1 MEPQAAGA
9 EVVEGVV
16 VGAVGGVEDR
26 GRRVR
31 MRRRT
36 ERLLNTRDLLTKD
49 LLTGHR
55 RTEHLRIT
63 KELAATIATLGPR
76 RCHSRRM
83 LRIPGSRMHRFRQ
96 LRRLR
101 LGTSTSHHSLE
112 GHDLV
117 VQAKTGT
124 GKTLAFLIP
133 IVEKLRQQESAL
145 PGDTFAALIV
155 TPTRDLAIQIQNECI
170 PLLKGSPFRVA
181 TAIGGTNMSTEANR
195 ILRDRCDIL
204 VATPGRLNDHLQNNR
219 AGPKFRALQFVVY
232 DEADRM
238 LDAGFKPQLDSI
250 RSYLPDPAVQRRQ
263 TLFYS
268 ATMDNSVKQIIKA
281 TLSSNYKLIST
292 IPENEQNTHKHVP
305 QNVVEVRFEDSL
317 PVALSILFEEIKNM
331 QGLAK
336 VMMFFPTAN
345 QTAWAAAALQEV
357 AGLPQVWPMHS
368 RLSQSTRTRT
378 ADAFKNTKTGIMVS
392 SDVTARGMDFP
403 NVSLVLQIGVPGTPQ
418 DYIHRLGRTAR
429 AGTSGRGV
437 IILDPAERFFLS
449 NREIAELPIAPLPPP
464 AEPQL
469 QQMREI
475 LRPAI
480 AKVPKGT
487 KGKAYRA
494 WMGFYKQYV
503 GKMKWTAQGLV
514 DRAAVFVYEGLGWP
528 SPQLPTLRKQTVGKM
543 GLKGV
548 RGLNIGEVE
557 DE

>member
-1 MEPQAAGA
+1 MPPTRNGAPEGQGQANGTP
-9 EVVEGVV
+9 
-16 VGAVGGVEDR
+16 GGGRGGR
-26 GRRVR
+26 GRGRGGR
-31 MRRRT
+31 GRGRGGPRPPR
-36 ERLLNTRDLLTKD
+36 EDAPPNGAPPHQGPPHRAPPHRAPPHHEGARH
-49 LLTGHR
+49 TGHTGPTTVPFTAHVTDTR
-55 RTEHLRIT
+55 FADAPIS
-63 KELAATIATLGPR
+63 AATKAAIRHEFMSP
-76 RCHSRRM
+76 
-83 LRIPGSRMHRFRQ
+83 
-96 LRRLR
+96 
-101 LGTSTSHHSLE
+101 HSLE

-268 ATMDNSVKQIIKA
+268 ATMDNSVKQVGACGDVGEGRI
-281 TLSSNYKLIST
+281 
-292 IPENEQNTHKHVP
+292 P

-469 QQMREI
+469 QQMRDV

-480 AKVPKGT
+480 AKVPKGI

-503 GKMKWTAQGLV
+503 GKMKWTPQGLV